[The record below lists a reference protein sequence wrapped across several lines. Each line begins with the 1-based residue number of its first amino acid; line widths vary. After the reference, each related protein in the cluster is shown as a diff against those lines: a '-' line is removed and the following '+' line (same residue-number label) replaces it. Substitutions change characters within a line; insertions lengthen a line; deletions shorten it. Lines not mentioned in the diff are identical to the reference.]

1 MRCILLKRREFWYAR
16 AESNGRPFAHQVP
29 LANVKKD
36 PEQLQVLEAWMR
48 SMRPEE
54 LFDSRGKLIAELKD
68 LTPKGHRRMG
78 ANPHANGG
86 LLRKELRMPDFPAY
100 AANVEKPG
108 TTQAENT
115 RPLGA
120 LLRDVMKANPNHFRV
135 FGPDENTSNKL
146 DAIYKVSKKFW
157 IADYLPEDLDG
168 GELAPDGRVMEMLSE
183 HTMEACWKVIC

>member
-108 TTQAENT
+108 
-115 RPLGA
+115 
-120 LLRDVMKANPNHFRV
+120 
-135 FGPDENTSNKL
+135 
-146 DAIYKVSKKFW
+146 
-157 IADYLPEDLDG
+157 
-168 GELAPDGRVMEMLSE
+168 
-183 HTMEACWKVIC
+183 